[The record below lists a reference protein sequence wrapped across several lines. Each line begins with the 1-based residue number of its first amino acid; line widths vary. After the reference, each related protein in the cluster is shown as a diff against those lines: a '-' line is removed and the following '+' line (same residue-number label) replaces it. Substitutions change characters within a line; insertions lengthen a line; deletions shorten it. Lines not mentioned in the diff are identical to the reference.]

1 MIATIVAGLAQGPGY
16 EYECRIRVGG
26 EERLLHAD
34 ARMARDARQPCAP
47 VLHGIIQ
54 DVTDWQRSEAARAQ
68 SEAVQTAVIDAALDT
83 VIVINAHGLVVEWN
97 KAAQR
102 TFGWTRAEAVGQEL
116 ATLII
121 PGAYR
126 AAHRRAVAA
135 HGTAESKVL
144 GRRLELT
151 ALRRDGTEF
160 PVELGTAAHRALQQW
175 PLPGRRL
182 LLLVRAA
189 VSLRVLGHSSGEGL
203 SSLR

>member
-1 MIATIVAGLAQGPGY
+1 MPDP
-16 EYECRIRVGG
+16 RGG
-26 EERLLHAD
+26 EERLLHVD
-34 ARMARDARQPCAP
+34 ARIARDADSRALR
-47 VLHGIIQ
+47 VDGIIQ

-175 PLPGRRL
+175 PLAAGFSSSSERRSHCGCWGIRPARGIVAPLIKRGGRNGHL
-182 LLLVRAA
+182 AHRA
-189 VSLRVLGHSSGEGL
+189 SDH
-203 SSLR
+203 